1 MFLVRSFPLRIRHR
15 RNLAWPGM
23 IAWMIP
29 QILVHFVTRNLD
41 LVKIVFVVADDALVL
56 ASAFAFTF
64 TLFLALS
71 TAGRR
76 PKSEAEGESDDE
88 NTSAFAQLRRP
99 QI

>member
-1 MFLVRSFPLRIRHR
+1 
-15 RNLAWPGM
+15 M

-29 QILVHFVTRNLD
+29 QILVHFVTRNLY
-41 LVKIVFVVADDALVL
+41 LMKIVFVVTDDALVL
-56 ASAFAFTF
+56 ASAFGFTF

-76 PKSEAEGESDDE
+76 PKSEPEGESDE
-88 NTSAFAQLRRP
+88 EKTFSFAQLQRP